1 MKKYLMFSLVFILFV
16 LSMNDTFA
24 DRRYFGRTYLAN
36 TLPKG
41 AFELELWN
49 TGRIERQSGFYYRF
63 QPRVEFEY
71 GITDRLTTSLYFN
84 FNQVESENNNFSSSS
99 LGFSSTSIELRY
111 RLTEIGQTFVDPA
124 LYFEFAYGGDELE
137 YESKVILSRRFGD
150 FITAININSEI
161 EREIVDKEIESVFEL
176 TGGIMYEVSPNIA
189 LGLEFRNHRIFEDI
203 YESEEAQATFLGP
216 SINIQTKSFFIVFNF
231 LTQINGSPESKNSLD
246 LIHHE
251 KYEFR
256 TILGIEL

>member
-1 MKKYLMFSLVFILFV
+1 MFSFVFILSI
-16 LSMNDTFA
+16 LSINNSFA
-24 DRRYFGRTYLAN
+24 DRRYFGRSYLAN

-71 GITDRLTTSLYFN
+71 GITDRLTTSLYLN
-84 FNQVESENNNFSSSS
+84 FNQVESEDNNFSSNS

-137 YESKVILSRRFGD
+137 YESKLILSRRFGN
-150 FITAININSEI
+150 FISAMNINSEI
-161 EREIVDKEIESVFEL
+161 EREIIDKEIESVFEF
-176 TGGIMYEVSPNIA
+176 TGGIMYELSPSIA
-189 LGLEFRNHRIFEDI
+189 LGIEFRNHRIFEDI
-203 YESEEAQATFLGP
+203 YKSEEAQATFLGP
-216 SINIQTKSFFIVFNF
+216 SINIQTNSFFIVFNF
-231 LTQINGSPESKNSLD
+231 LRQIDGSPESKNSLD
-246 LIHHE
+246 LVHHE